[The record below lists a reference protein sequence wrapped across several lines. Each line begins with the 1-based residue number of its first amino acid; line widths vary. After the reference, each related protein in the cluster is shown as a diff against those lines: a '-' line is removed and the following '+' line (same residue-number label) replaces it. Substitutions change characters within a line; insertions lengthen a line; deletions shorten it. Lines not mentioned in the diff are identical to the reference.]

1 VPGSSIEQVTPTSA
15 IGVWSPQLREG
26 DAREVADAA
35 AELEAIGFR
44 TIWVPGRE
52 HHDLEER
59 LHLLLS
65 STRRITVA
73 TGIVSIWT
81 HPASTTATLHA
92 RLTSEFPGRFLLG
105 LGVSHAPAVG
115 DTYRKPLTA
124 MARYLDA
131 LDAADPP
138 VLRTER
144 VLAALA
150 PRMLALARERAL
162 GSHPYLVTPEHTR
175 IARAALGPD
184 ARLAPEQTVVLEED
198 ADVARAVARQ
208 WLVRYLQLPNYAD
221 NWVRIGFDRAD
232 VENGGSDRLVD
243 ALIAWGGADAVR
255 ARVEAHRAAG
265 ADEVAIQIVTSD
277 PAALPREQ
285 WRRLAGFA
293 FEARR

>member
-1 VPGSSIEQVTPTSA
+1 MCGSTIEQVIPTGA

-26 DAREVADAA
+26 DPGAVAEAA
-35 AELEAIGFR
+35 AELEEIGFG

-52 HHDLEER
+52 PHDLEER

-65 STRRITVA
+65 STQRITVA

-81 HPASTTATLHA
+81 HAASATAALHA

-115 DTYRKPLTA
+115 GKYRKPLTE
-124 MARYLDA
+124 MVRYLDA

-138 VLRTER
+138 VPRTER

-150 PRMLALARERAL
+150 PRMLALARQRAL

-175 IARAALGPD
+175 IAREALGPD
-184 ARLAPEQTVVLEED
+184 ALLAPEQTVVLEEA
-198 ADVARAVARQ
+198 ADVARAVARA
-208 WLVRYLQLPNYAD
+208 WLARYLQLPNYAD

-232 VENGGSDRLVD
+232 IENGGSDRLVD
-243 ALIAWGGADAVR
+243 ALVAWGDVHAIRAKVDAQ
-255 ARVEAHRAAG
+255 RAAG
-265 ADEVAIQIVTSD
+265 ADHVAIQVVASD
-277 PAALPREQ
+277 PAQLPREQ
-285 WRRLAGFA
+285 WRRLAA
-293 FEARR
+293 ALR